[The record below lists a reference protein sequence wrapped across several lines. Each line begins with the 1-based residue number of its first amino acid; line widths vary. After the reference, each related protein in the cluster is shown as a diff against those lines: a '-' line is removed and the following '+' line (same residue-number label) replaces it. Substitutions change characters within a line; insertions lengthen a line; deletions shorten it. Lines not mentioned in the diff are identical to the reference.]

1 MSDRNK
7 ILASEFSEAFVGG
20 MRDRMI
26 VSFYK
31 YGPVANA
38 YPSKISALES
48 LNQRIEKYLNTGN
61 TEFLIDA
68 ANIAMIEYRFPS
80 HPNAHFRAT
89 DSAESPGRASY
100 DSSFEGTQ
108 KSNEELSDEEWKE
121 LQELRKQ

>member
-48 LNQRIEKYLNTGN
+48 LNQRIEKYLNM
-61 TEFLIDA
+61 EI
-68 ANIAMIEYRFPS
+68 
-80 HPNAHFRAT
+80 PNF
-89 DSAESPGRASY
+89 
-100 DSSFEGTQ
+100 
-108 KSNEELSDEEWKE
+108 
-121 LQELRKQ
+121 